1 MIENKGYNMFI
12 TSEQL
17 KKIAPIKEDKI
28 DLFLEPLNDAMT
40 QYEINTK
47 NRIAAFLAQV
57 LVESSNFETM
67 QENLYY
73 TTPKRLQQV
82 WPRAFPTIEIAQQ
95 YLRNPEKLANRVY
108 SGTYN
113 KFLGNGDE
121 ASGDGWKFSGKGLI
135 QLTGRYNFAQAS
147 KEMNIDFVSNPNLLL
162 DPKYAC
168 LTAAYFFKSKGCN
181 KLADMGLF
189 EQVTGRIN
197 AAKLH
202 LEERTKLYKKGLEVL

>member
-1 MIENKGYNMFI
+1 MLI

-17 KKIAPIKEDKI
+17 KKIAPVKQDKVE
-28 DLFLEPLNDAMT
+28 LFLEPLNDAMA

-57 LVESSNFETM
+57 LIESSNFEKL

-73 TTPKRLQQV
+73 TTANRLQVV
-82 WPRAFPTIEIAQQ
+82 WPRAFPTIELAQQ

-121 ASGDGWKFSGKGLI
+121 ASGDGWRFSGKGLI

-147 KEMNIDFVSNPNLLL
+147 KELNIDFVNNPNLLL
-162 DPKYAC
+162 EPKYAC
-168 LTAAYFFKSKGCN
+168 ITAAYFFKSKGCN

-202 LEERTKLYKKGLEVL
+202 LAERTKLYKKGLEVL

>member
-1 MIENKGYNMFI
+1 MLI

-17 KKIAPIKEDKI
+17 KKIAPTIEQEKI
-28 DLFLEPLNDAMT
+28 DQFLEPLNNALA

-47 NRIAAFLAQV
+47 NRIAAFIAQI
-57 LVESSNFETM
+57 LVESSNFEKL

-73 TTPKRLQQV
+73 TTASRLKVV
-82 WPRAFPTIEIAQQ
+82 WPRAFPDLAIAQQ

-113 KFLGNGDE
+113 KWLGNGDE
-121 ASGDGWKFSGKGLI
+121 KSGDGWKFAGKGLI

-162 DPKYAC
+162 QPEFAC
-168 LTAAYFFKSKGCN
+168 LSAAHFFKSKGCN
-181 KLADMGLF
+181 ELADKGLF
-189 EQVTGRIN
+189 EQLTERVN

-202 LEERTKLYKKGLEVL
+202 LGERTKFYQRALNVL

>member
-1 MIENKGYNMFI
+1 MIENKGYNMLI

-17 KKIAPIKEDKI
+17 KKIASIKQDKI
-28 DLFLEPLNDAMT
+28 DLFLEPLNKAMA

-47 NRIAAFLAQV
+47 NRIAAFIAQV

-73 TTPKRLQQV
+73 TTASRLQVV
-82 WPRAFPTIEIAQQ
+82 WPRAFPDLKIAQQ

-121 ASGDGWKFSGKGLI
+121 STGDGWKFSGKGLI
-135 QLTGRYNFAQAS
+135 QLTGKYNFVQAS
-147 KEMNIDFVSNPNLLL
+147 KEMNIDFVGNPNLLL
-162 DPKYAC
+162 DPQYAC
-168 LTAAYFFKSKGCN
+168 LTAAHFFKSKGCN
-181 KLADMGLF
+181 KLADMRLF